1 MLYNNDFQGTGST
14 MVRDKATQDV
24 ARDLQAEVWREVRD
38 AFAVRQAQEGLT
50 QAELARRMGLPRE
63 RIHYWLGRADRM
75 TLAAAARL
83 MAGMN
88 ARLECRA
95 RLEPV
100 ASLSEAAE

>member
-1 MLYNNDFQGTGST
+1 MLYNNDSQGTGST
-14 MVRDKATQDV
+14 MERDKATQDV
-24 ARDLQAEVWREVRD
+24 ARDLQTEVWREVCEV
-38 AFAVRQAQEGLT
+38 FAVRRQEGLT

-63 RIHYWLGRADRM
+63 RVHYWLSRADRM

-95 RLEPV
+95 RLEPTH
-100 ASLSEAAE
+100 ALSEAAE